1 MNGMDEIG
9 SKLRVAACL
18 MLTSGVTACAHITSP
33 DTIATR
39 IYEICAEPPQQ
50 SCREQGWC
58 SETQLASARANAEGR
73 IWLETQSQVTSR
85 PDVIERSEASRQ
97 LRESMDEFY
106 ARSGIERPTR
116 PTPHIDTTTFE
127 IFRVEAS
134 AQVRDNGRSYLR
146 FRCRPFDDCIITSY
160 IPGEVEMV
168 MSSIIPCVDAETA
181 AAYFEDHVVRWQSPY
196 S

>member
-18 MLTSGVTACAHITSP
+18 MLTSGVTACAHITP
-33 DTIATR
+33 PETIATR
-39 IYEICAEPPQQ
+39 IYELCAEPPQH
-50 SCREQGWC
+50 SCHEQGWC
-58 SETQLASARANAEGR
+58 SETQLVSARANSEGR
-73 IWLETQSQVTSR
+73 VWLETQLQTTSR

-116 PTPHIDTTTFE
+116 STPRIFPTTFE
-127 IFRVEAS
+127 IFRVEAF
-134 AQVRDNGRSYLR
+134 AQVRNNGRSYLM
-146 FRCRPFDDCIITSY
+146 FRCAPFDDCIITSY
-160 IPGEVEMV
+160 IPDEVEMV
-168 MSSIIPCVDAETA
+168 STSGVPCVDAEAA

>member
-1 MNGMDEIG
+1 MTDSIG
-9 SKLRVAACL
+9 SKLWVTACL
-18 MLTSGVTACAHITSP
+18 MLTSGVTACAHITP
-33 DTIATR
+33 PETIATR

-50 SCREQGWC
+50 SCNELRYC
-58 SETQLASARANAEGR
+58 SETRLPSARANAEGR
-73 IWLETQSQVTSR
+73 IWLETQSQTTSR

-106 ARSGIERPTR
+106 ARSGIERPTH
-116 PTPHIDTTTFE
+116 PTPRIATKTFE

-134 AQVRDNGRSYLR
+134 AQVRDNGRSYLM

-168 MSSIIPCVDAETA
+168 MSSGIPCVDAEAA
-181 AAYFEDHVVRWQSPY
+181 AAYFEEHVIRWQSPY